1 MNLEGFAMAS
11 SCDAHAALND
21 ANEFEGAPVGE
32 FKLEMTERH
41 FSAMQPLAHEIARI
55 CVKFFQ
61 VSIC

>member
-1 MNLEGFAMAS
+1 MAS
-11 SCDAHAALND
+11 PCDAHAALND

-41 FSAMQPLAHEIARI
+41 FSAMQPLAHEIPRI

-61 VSIC
+61 V